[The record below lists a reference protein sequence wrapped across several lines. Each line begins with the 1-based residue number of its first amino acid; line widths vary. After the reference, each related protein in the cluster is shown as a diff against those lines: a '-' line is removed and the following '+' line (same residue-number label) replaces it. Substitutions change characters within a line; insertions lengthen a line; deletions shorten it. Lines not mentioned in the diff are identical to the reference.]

1 MANVF
6 QALLDLLP
14 KTPLLV
20 GTVVAA
26 DGDALRIQLP
36 DGTLASA
43 RGTYSVGAVVS
54 FRRDS
59 AVEGTAALL
68 PVVDIDI

>member
-1 MANVF
+1 MANVYH
-6 QALLDLLP
+6 AVLALLP
-14 KTPLLV
+14 KSPLLV
-20 GTVVAA
+20 GSVVAA

>member
-6 QALLDLLP
+6 QALMAVLP
-14 KTPLLV
+14 KNPPLV

-43 RGTYSVGAVVS
+43 RGAYAIGSVVT
-54 FRRDS
+54 FRRDG

-68 PVVDIDI
+68 SVVDTDI

>member
-1 MANVF
+1 MANVYH
-6 QALLDLLP
+6 AVLALLP
-14 KTPLLV
+14 KSPLLV
-20 GTVVAA
+20 GSVVAA

-54 FRRDS
+54 FRRDG